1 MNFNILVVTSGY
13 SPFWVE
19 LADEIN
25 KNNNIKMHIIFT
37 GKSEGRGKHW
47 DQIGDNKYIYLIN
60 PQQELEEYLNSII
73 KKLKPNI
80 VICGGLKE
88 KSSKYLL
95 KKIKSVKIKVGIFA
109 EQPNKEVNIKNR
121 YFYKLNLIYYRI
133 LFYVYKPDF
142 ILAAGDRAVEI
153 YKKLTNSKCQVIFY
167 PYYQK
172 LNKIINYEKIKY
184 PVKFLFSG
192 RLVARNSIG
201 EMLSAFKRLSK
212 SHKNQFNLCIS
223 AEGPQESL
231 VNDEINSDIEFQ
243 KHIFYDRDFTTWD
256 DRLRPFRNADILVLP
271 SKHSGWGL
279 VIPEA
284 LSLGLP
290 VISTKYVESARYFLR
305 HSENGYLIEPTTDE
319 IYKALVFSLEN
330 IDKLNEIKI
339 NTFVSAIK
347 GDVSIGSARLLEIFN
362 LIDNKKII

>member
-1 MNFNILVVTSGY
+1 M
-13 SPFWVE
+13 
-19 LADEIN
+19 
-25 KNNNIKMHIIFT
+25 
-37 GKSEGRGKHW
+37 
-47 DQIGDNKYIYLIN
+47 
-60 PQQELEEYLNSII
+60 
-73 KKLKPNI
+73 KKL
-80 VICGGLKE
+80 
-88 KSSKYLL
+88 S
-95 KKIKSVKIKVGIFA
+95 
-109 EQPNKEVNIKNR
+109 
-121 YFYKLNLIYYRI
+121 
-133 LFYVYKPDF
+133 
-142 ILAAGDRAVEI
+142 
-153 YKKLTNSKCQVIFY
+153 T
-167 PYYQK
+167 
-172 LNKIINYEKIKY
+172 
-184 PVKFLFSG
+184 
-192 RLVARNSIG
+192 IG